1 MLEYIKGVFEHY
13 QGLKEKKCREAAG
26 VERGTGDA
34 VKLSENR
41 RMRTEQF
48 YIEDHILMH
57 SLYPTPELHAHTALH
72 LIIPVEGRL
81 DCHIRDQRTVSAG
94 IFIDSDVPHT
104 AASDS
109 GQMLVFLFDAV
120 SSMAEMIRK
129 TFLAGQ
135 EYCLLPEEL
144 AERIQQIVRAESE
157 LAVLDHDILQLCG
170 FDKLS
175 ESDMDERISE
185 TIAYMRAQTTVSEE
199 IFDELCDRV
208 CLSRSRFS
216 HLFKENTGLS
226 FSHYLVILKM
236 RKFYENY
243 LAGRNITDAAVEA
256 GFSSPSHFAEVCRR
270 QFGISFS
277 EFVKSTK

>member
-1 MLEYIKGVFEHY
+1 MP
-13 QGLKEKKCREAAG
+13 EK
-26 VERGTGDA
+26 
-34 VKLSENR
+34 R

-72 LIIPVEGRL
+72 LIIPVEGCL
-81 DCHIRDQRTVSAG
+81 HCHIREQKTVSTG

-120 SSMAEMIRK
+120 SDIAEMIRK
-129 TFLAGQ
+129 NFLAGR
-135 EYCLLPEEL
+135 EYCPLPEEL
-144 AERIQQIVRAESE
+144 AGQIQQIVRTKSD
-157 LAVLDHDILQLCG
+157 LSDLDHDILQLCG
-170 FDKLS
+170 FGKPA
-175 ESDMDERISE
+175 ESAMDERISE
-185 TIAYMRAQTTVSEE
+185 TIAYLRAQTSVSEE
-199 IFDELCDRV
+199 IYDELCERA